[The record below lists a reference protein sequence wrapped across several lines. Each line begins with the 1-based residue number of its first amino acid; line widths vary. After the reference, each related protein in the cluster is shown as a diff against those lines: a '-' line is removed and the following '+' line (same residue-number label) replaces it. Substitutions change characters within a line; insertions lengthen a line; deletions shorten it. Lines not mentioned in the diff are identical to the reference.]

1 MLHGI
6 QDFKILLFRKF
17 DLRFYTKLFDVLS
30 DDHPTGIETCRSF
43 YCFNITT
50 RRKMQCISLVN
61 YSRLDI
67 ASARHEKHKSANKN
81 SRRLGAVL
89 TERNADLPLNICP
102 NSHVCWDPG
111 EVARYLYSRCSVVIV
126 VIMPRQQNLQL
137 FVTRKCVGFH
147 RFLDSIASS
156 GNYSLFVIRCVPKL
170 RKATFSFM
178 SVCPSARNNSA
189 PTGRILMK
197 LHTCFF
203 VNLSRQFK
211 FHWNLTRKTGT
222 LYKEVFTFMTIS
234 H

>member
-1 MLHGI
+1 MPPTHGVSGSVLLYVDSTHQFYKGLTTYFLTMLHGI

-102 NSHVCWDPG
+102 NSHVC
-111 EVARYLYSRCSVVIV
+111 
-126 VIMPRQQNLQL
+126 
-137 FVTRKCVGFH
+137 
-147 RFLDSIASS
+147 
-156 GNYSLFVIRCVPKL
+156 
-170 RKATFSFM
+170 
-178 SVCPSARNNSA
+178 
-189 PTGRILMK
+189 
-197 LHTCFF
+197 
-203 VNLSRQFK
+203 
-211 FHWNLTRKTGT
+211 
-222 LYKEVFTFMTIS
+222 
-234 H
+234 